1 MSPLVASPAVRISAK
16 ADYAVRALVVLAR
29 HAGTDA
35 APVTVDRI
43 AREGDIPPRFL
54 EGILAEVRRAGLV
67 DSKRGAEGGYRMAHD
82 PAEVR
87 VADVVRVI
95 DGPVIQVAGRDP
107 DDVDYP
113 PSLVGI
119 SDVWRAAGAGAE
131 RALEAVTLADLL
143 AGGAPDFQI

>member
-1 MSPLVASPAVRISAK
+1 MPSA
-16 ADYAVRALVVLAR
+16 
-29 HAGTDA
+29 TA
-35 APVTVDRI
+35 A
-43 AREGDIPPRFL
+43 A
-54 EGILAEVRRAGLV
+54 
-67 DSKRGAEGGYRMAHD
+67 AHD

-113 PSLVGI
+113 PSLAGI

>member
-1 MSPLVASPAVRISAK
+1 MRISAK

-29 HAGTDA
+29 HAGADA

-67 DSKRGAEGGYRMAHD
+67 DSKRGAEGGYRIAHE

-87 VADVVRVI
+87 VAEVVRVI

-113 PSLVGI
+113 PALVGI
-119 SDVWRAAGAGAE
+119 RQVWRAAGDGAG